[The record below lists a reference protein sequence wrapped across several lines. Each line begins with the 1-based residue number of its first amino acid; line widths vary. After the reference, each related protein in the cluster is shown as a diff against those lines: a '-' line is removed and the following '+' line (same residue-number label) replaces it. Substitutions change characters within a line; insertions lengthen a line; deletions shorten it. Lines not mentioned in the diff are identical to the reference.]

1 MRSKQTCLK
10 NPLSIRQDTPILPA
24 VISLWVVDELEQF
37 LQTEEFDAARDYL
50 VDRAETIYLRNE
62 CWRKK
67 ILSAK
72 GRDLLWAFMRHW
84 LCGWVKDNHPRYYS
98 AIPQNYLVGGD
109 LPDKQPT
116 KAETLVNVA

>member
-1 MRSKQTCLK
+1 MRSKQACLR

-24 VISLWVVDELEQF
+24 VIALWVVDELEQF
-37 LQTEEFDAARDYL
+37 LQTEDFDAARDYL
-50 VDRAETIYLRNE
+50 TERAERIYKSSE
-62 CWRKK
+62 YWRKK

-84 LCGWVKDNHPRYYS
+84 LCGWIKDHHPRYFN

-109 LPDKQPT
+109 LPEQPKQA
-116 KAETLVNVA
+116 KSLASVA